1 MDINFQTTQQKTK
14 TDIELST
21 KELEAIQELINDQII
36 VQSPSIENNSLPQI
50 LKERSQ
56 SQNQNLNQ
64 NQIKDLPASNN
75 SFGVRMQLVSELAF
89 GKNHISIFR
98 FKNKQSEVYSAEII
112 KKEENTQLLILPGSL
127 AYKQQNPKMTVEYY
141 GVRSG
146 GVSGFIKS
154 QVTGESFV
162 MTEVK
167 GLGSLRLATNNNILG
182 LKSFRHEKLYLP
194 NNNIAYLQ
202 ALMGTFEISP
212 PIKNKAFNL
221 VTYTELRLNK
231 AIALLECDSFYE
243 LEVFPNNSVEIE
255 TSQIVFWTGDLLLD
269 EAKNDDEGN
278 LVRFSGSGKVYL
290 SLEA

>member
-1 MDINFQTTQQKTK
+1 MDINFQTAKQKTN
-14 TDIELST
+14 TDIEVS
-21 KELEAIQELINDQII
+21 KRGLEAIQELINDQII
-36 VQSPSIENNSLPQI
+36 VQSPSLENNTLPKI
-50 LKERSQ
+50 LKEQ
-56 SQNQNLNQ
+56 SETPKPD
-64 NQIKDLPASNN
+64 INN
-75 SFGVRMQLVSELAF
+75 SFGIRMQLVSELAF

-98 FKNKQSEVYSAEII
+98 FKNKHSEVYSAEII

-127 AYKQQNPKMTVEYY
+127 AYKQQDTKMTVEYY

-182 LKSFRHEKLYLP
+182 LKSFRNENLYLP

-231 AIALLECDSFYE
+231 AIALMECNSFYE
-243 LEVFPNNSVEIE
+243 LEIFANNSVEIE

-269 EAKNDDEGN
+269 EAKDDNEGN